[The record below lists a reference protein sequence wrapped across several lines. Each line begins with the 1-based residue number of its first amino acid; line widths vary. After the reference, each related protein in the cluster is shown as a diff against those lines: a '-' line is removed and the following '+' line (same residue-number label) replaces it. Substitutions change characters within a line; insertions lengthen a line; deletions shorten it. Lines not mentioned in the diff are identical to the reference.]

1 VGEFGGGA
9 VFVTANKIK
18 WQNAYDFIEQQR
30 TAFEAKNTTANSR
43 NTRR

>member
-1 VGEFGGGA
+1 
-9 VFVTANKIK
+9 VTANKIK

-30 TAFEAKNTTANSR
+30 TTFEAKKKATANSR